1 MGMRKYLIIIIVL
14 SCFLFGSCGER
25 CAMQIVPV
33 QSRCSV
39 KFENNEDGK
48 YSQAM
53 IAQIIKHFHLPNNTV
68 VTDEDV
74 DAILLR
80 SIDGVDGIN
89 VGDVVTIWKY
99 YKKQNDIQEIVTAH
113 PTADL
118 LWYNPDKKHG
128 VTIGLDSVFVAS
140 EAMLVPLNP
149 DVVVVNGTT
158 DKMNTIYTFILDKDA
173 GKAIL
178 LPTNRGCVGFTSE
191 EGLPICLSFRHHTN
205 GESGRYSVVSVYD
218 EKGKLVKEMS
228 FEDYK
233 KDEK

>member
-1 MGMRKYLIIIIVL
+1 M
-14 SCFLFGSCGER
+14 
-25 CAMQIVPV
+25 
-33 QSRCSV
+33 

-74 DAILLR
+74 GAILLR
-80 SIDGVDGIN
+80 SVDGGDGIYG
-89 VGDVVTIWKY
+89 GDVVTIWKY

-113 PTADL
+113 PMADL

-158 DKMNTIYTFILDKDA
+158 DKMNTIYTFIVDKDA

-178 LPTNRGCVGFTSE
+178 LPSNRGCVGFLISAT
-191 EGLPICLSFRHHTN
+191 L
-205 GESGRYSVVSVYD
+205 
-218 EKGKLVKEMS
+218 
-228 FEDYK
+228 
-233 KDEK
+233 

>member
-1 MGMRKYLIIIIVL
+1 MKECKYWIVVL
-14 SCFLFGSCGER
+14 LQLCFLSISCGEKG
-25 CAMQIVPV
+25 AKQVAPA
-33 QSRCSV
+33 QDHTFL
-39 KFENNEDGK
+39 KYENDEDGK

-80 SIDGVDGIN
+80 SVNGRDGVY
-89 VGDVVTIWKY
+89 VVTIWKY

-113 PTADL
+113 PMADL

-128 VTIGLDSVFVAS
+128 VTLGLDSVFVAS
-140 EAMLVPLNP
+140 GAMLVPLNP
-149 DVVVVNGTT
+149 DLIVINGKI
-158 DKMNTIYTFILDKDA
+158 DKMEATYTFLVDKDA

-178 LPTNRGCVGFTSE
+178 LPSNRGCVGFTSE
-191 EGLPICLSFRHHTN
+191 EGLPICLSFRNHAN
-205 GESGRYSVVSVYD
+205 GEPGRFSVVSVYD
-218 EKGKLVKEMS
+218 EKGNLVKEMS

>member
-1 MGMRKYLIIIIVL
+1 MGSCIATAVL
-14 SCFLFGSCGER
+14 SFYQLWRKGGKTSCS
-25 CAMQIVPV
+25 C
-33 QSRCSV
+33 SRSCHCEI
-39 KFENNEDGK
+39 ENDEDGM

-53 IAQIIKHFHLPNNTV
+53 IVQIIKHFHLPNNTV

-80 SIDGVDGIN
+80 SVDGGDGIYG
-89 VGDVVTIWKY
+89 GDVVSIWKY
-99 YKKQNDIQEIVTAH
+99 YKTQNDIQEIVTAH
-113 PTADL
+113 PMADL

-158 DKMNTIYTFILDKDA
+158 DKMNAIYTFIVDKDA

-178 LPTNRGCVGFTSE
+178 LPSNCGCVGFTSE
-191 EGLPICLSFRHHTN
+191 EGLPICLSFRHHAN
-205 GESGRYSVVSVYD
+205 GEPGRYSVVSVYD
-218 EKGKLVKEMS
+218 KKGNLVKEMS

-233 KDEK
+233 KEEK

>member
-1 MGMRKYLIIIIVL
+1 MKECKYWIVVL
-14 SCFLFGSCGER
+14 LQLCFLSISCGEKG
-25 CAMQIVPV
+25 AKQVAPAQDHAIL
-33 QSRCSV
+33 
-39 KFENNEDGK
+39 KFENDEDGK

-80 SIDGVDGIN
+80 SVNGRDGVY
-89 VGDVVTIWKY
+89 VVTIWKY

-113 PTADL
+113 PMADL

-128 VTIGLDSVFVAS
+128 VTLGLDSVFVAS
-140 EAMLVPLNP
+140 GAMLVPLNP
-149 DVVVVNGTT
+149 DLIVINGKI
-158 DKMNTIYTFILDKDA
+158 DKMEATYTFLVDKDA

-178 LPTNRGCVGFTSE
+178 LPSNRGCVGFTSE
-191 EGLPICLSFRHHTN
+191 EGLPICLSFRHHAN
-205 GESGRYSVVSVYD
+205 GEPGRYSVVSVYD
-218 EKGKLVKEMS
+218 EKGNLVKEMS

-233 KDEK
+233 NDEKQ

>member
-1 MGMRKYLIIIIVL
+1 MKECKYWIVVL
-14 SCFLFGSCGER
+14 LQLCFLSISCGEKGTKQV
-25 CAMQIVPV
+25 APAQDHAIL
-33 QSRCSV
+33 
-39 KFENNEDGK
+39 KFENDEDGK

-80 SIDGVDGIN
+80 SVNGRDGVY
-89 VGDVVTIWKY
+89 VVTIWKY

-113 PTADL
+113 PMADL
-118 LWYNPDKKHG
+118 LWYKPDKKHG
-128 VTIGLDSVFVAS
+128 VTLGLDSVFVAS

-149 DVVVVNGTT
+149 DLIVVNGKI
-158 DKMNTIYTFILDKDA
+158 DKMEATYTFLVDKDA

-178 LPTNRGCVGFTSE
+178 LPSNRGCVGFTSE
-191 EGLPICLSFRHHTN
+191 EGLPICLSFRHHAN
-205 GESGRYSVVSVYD
+205 GEPGRYSVVSVYD
-218 EKGKLVKEMS
+218 EKGNLVKEMS

-233 KDEK
+233 NDEKQ

>member
-1 MGMRKYLIIIIVL
+1 MKECKYWIVVLLQLCIL
-14 SCFLFGSCGER
+14 SISCGEKG
-25 CAMQIVPV
+25 AKQVAPAQDHAIL
-33 QSRCSV
+33 

-80 SIDGVDGIN
+80 NVDGGDGIYG
-89 VGDVVTIWKY
+89 GDVVTIWKY

-113 PTADL
+113 PMADL

-128 VTIGLDSVFVAS
+128 VMLGLDSVFAAS
-140 EAMLVPLNP
+140 GAMLVPLNP

-158 DKMNTIYTFILDKDA
+158 DKMNTIYTFIVDKDA
-173 GKAIL
+173 EKAIL
-178 LPTNRGCVGFTSE
+178 LPSNRGCVGFTSE
-191 EGLPICLSFRHHTN
+191 DGLPICQSCRHYSDTRF
-205 GESGRYSVVSVYD
+205 GRYSVVSVYD
-218 EKGKLVKEMS
+218 LDGKLVKEMS

>member
-25 CAMQIVPV
+25 CAKQIVPV

-74 DAILLR
+74 GAILLR
-80 SIDGVDGIN
+80 SVDGGDGIYG
-89 VGDVVTIWKY
+89 GDVVTIWKY

-113 PTADL
+113 PMADL

-158 DKMNTIYTFILDKDA
+158 DKMNTIYTFIVDKDA

-178 LPTNRGCVGFTSE
+178 LPSNRGRV
-191 EGLPICLSFRHHTN
+191 
-205 GESGRYSVVSVYD
+205 
-218 EKGKLVKEMS
+218 
-228 FEDYK
+228 
-233 KDEK
+233 

>member
-1 MGMRKYLIIIIVL
+1 MRKYLIIIIVL
-14 SCFLFGSCGER
+14 SCFLFGSCGEKGTKQV
-25 CAMQIVPV
+25 APAQDHAIL
-33 QSRCSV
+33 
-39 KFENNEDGK
+39 KFENDEDGK

-80 SIDGVDGIN
+80 SVDGRDGVY
-89 VGDVVTIWKY
+89 VVTIWKY

-113 PTADL
+113 PMADL

-128 VTIGLDSVFVAS
+128 VTLGLDSVFVAS

-149 DVVVVNGTT
+149 NVVVVNGTI
-158 DKMNTIYTFILDKDA
+158 DKMNTIYTFIVDKDA

-178 LPTNRGCVGFTSE
+178 LPSNRGCVGFTSE
-191 EGLPICLSFRHHTN
+191 EGLPICLSFSHHAN
-205 GESGRYSVVSVYD
+205 GDPGRYSVVSIYD
-218 EKGKLVKEMS
+218 EKGNLVKEMS

-233 KDEK
+233 NDVKQ